1 LILVKE
7 SLILLIIKNVM
18 ENRQALKLIE
28 KIQKEILFEKFTVD
42 QAIEDLKKIREI
54 TMEMNNPVVTKALR
68 LAYQHLEAN
77 NGFMIAIPDD
87 EPLDSKEIEVNTASK
102 TTHDIESLNYF
113 LTLFTDLDK
122 KNNVLDLKEYNK
134 AFMAF

>member
-1 LILVKE
+1 MILVKE
-7 SLILLIIKNVM
+7 SLILLIIKNAM

-77 NGFMIAIPDD
+77 NGFMIGIPDD
-87 EPLDSKEIEVNTASK
+87 EPLDSKDVKENTASK

-134 AFMAF
+134 AFLAF

>member
-1 LILVKE
+1 MILVKE